1 MSGLNSY
8 QGELQIAGANL
19 GGEGVNQNIANICE
33 SGLVYPDEE
42 GTLTFAVSRSTGAYM
57 AINALKLEEYTD
69 VKRPQTDVYKR
80 QRQYRSGDG

>member
-8 QGELQIAGANL
+8 QGELQIAGTNL

-42 GTLTFAVSRSTGAYM
+42 GTLTFGYRTHRTYMPSPYPSR
-57 AINALKLEEYTD
+57 KW
-69 VKRPQTDVYKR
+69 
-80 QRQYRSGDG
+80 